1 MTGDSNLHR
10 KESAAIIIVGSCYL
24 IHRGWSGKHK
34 PKPPLGSPAPICLHN
49 YLFYAVF
56 TAATI
61 FSPTTK
67 IILKGNFSQLF
78 CLCCMVNNHRWPNY
92 WRSQSQNLP
101 REGMPSHGNYS
112 GTGNQTLDI
121 IQRYPALICSVCS
134 NMFCVFCVFCV
145 QPDTPHHS
153 KTSSSHMFCDKI
165 LWKSFLSSLFPAATN
180 WLANPTRLAFF
191 HKSQFPIVWTWRG
204 KTMLWQSSPSE
215 KRKRYRSG
223 ELCQSWVNPLARG
236 IYQGNH
242 WKHPQK
248 HWN

>member
-24 IHRGWSGKHK
+24 IHRGWSEKHK

-49 YLFYAVF
+49 YLFYLFDAVF

-78 CLCCMVNNHRWPNY
+78 CLCMLNNHWLGCRLPNY

-112 GTGNQTLDI
+112 GTGNQTLHI
-121 IQRYPALICSVCS
+121 IQRHPAPIC
-134 NMFCVFCVFCV
+134 F
-145 QPDTPHHS
+145 S
-153 KTSSSHMFCDKI
+153 KTSSSNMFCDKI

-204 KTMLWQSSPSE
+204 KTMLWQSPPNE
-215 KRKRYRSG
+215 KRKSKKNI
-223 ELCQSWVNPLARG
+223 EVETSASQSFS
-236 IYQGNH
+236 
-242 WKHPQK
+242 
-248 HWN
+248 

>member
-24 IHRGWSGKHK
+24 IHRGWSEKHK

-56 TAATI
+56 MAATK

-78 CLCCMVNNHRWPNY
+78 CLCMLNNHWLGCRLPNY

-121 IQRYPALICSVCS
+121 IQRHPALICSVCS
-134 NMFCVFCVFCV
+134 VCNQTLHTIQRHPALICFVTKSCGKVFCRVF
-145 QPDTPHHS
+145 
-153 KTSSSHMFCDKI
+153 
-165 LWKSFLSSLFPAATN
+165 FPRRRTD
-180 WLANPTRLAFF
+180 WLIQLD
-191 HKSQFPIVWTWRG
+191 
-204 KTMLWQSSPSE
+204 SPSSTSHSF
-215 KRKRYRSG
+215 R
-223 ELCQSWVNPLARG
+223 
-236 IYQGNH
+236 
-242 WKHPQK
+242 
-248 HWN
+248 